1 MASKLIL
8 DRSDPGVNELVASWK
23 DGETYRVELEIVQES
38 TSANTGDYTVTEV
51 VPVEADIEEV
61 EEVVPA
67 PKSGVMPV
75 AE

>member
-8 DRSDPGVNELVASWK
+8 DRSDPGVNDLVASWK

-38 TSANTGDYTVTEV
+38 TSVNTGDYTVTEV
-51 VPVEADIEEV
+51 VPIEAEV
-61 EEVVPA
+61 EEPVPAPA

-75 AE
+75 TE